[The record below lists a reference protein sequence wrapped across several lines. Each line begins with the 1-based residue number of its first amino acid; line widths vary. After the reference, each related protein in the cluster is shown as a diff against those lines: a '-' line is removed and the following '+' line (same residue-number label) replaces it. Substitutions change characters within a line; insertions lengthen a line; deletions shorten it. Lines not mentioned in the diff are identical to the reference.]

1 MYTDKDIILEL
12 KNICEP
18 TRKREYLDRRNY
30 LIGILVNK
38 YNYNDN
44 RVSQFAGIKRC
55 SVHHS
60 RNIARDMLVI
70 QDPIFLHNIED
81 YIEKFPHD
89 FESRTVGKK
98 IIKVVTHISNSEYKR
113 IKKYQSIKDLKT
125 STEAYREL
133 LIKGLR
139 AWEE

>member
-12 KNICEP
+12 KNICEK
-18 TRKREYLDRRNY
+18 TRKREYLDKRNY
-30 LIGILVNK
+30 LIGVLVNK
-38 YNYNDN
+38 YNYSDN
-44 RVSQFAGIKRC
+44 RVSKFAGIQRTT
-55 SVHHS
+55 VLHS
-60 RNIARDMLVI
+60 RNIAKDMLSI
-70 QDPIFLHNIED
+70 QDTTFLHNIED

-89 FESRTVGKK
+89 FESKTVGKK

-113 IKKYQSIKDLKT
+113 IKKYQTIKDLKT

-133 LIKGLR
+133 LIKGLI